1 MSSVAFV
8 VDFSLWYYSRAF
20 YGIVSVWMNL
30 MWFVT
35 HFFSIPLLL
44 KTLFA
49 PWKRMTDSSHHAGLE
64 DLLATIVM
72 NIMTRIFGAIIRM
85 CIILIGLFV
94 LVLGVV
100 ALCVVVLS
108 WAILPLLLLYSM
120 LYGVMIMIP

>member
-85 CIILIGLFV
+85 CIILNGLFV

-108 WAILPLLLLYSM
+108 CSFCTVCSM
-120 LYGVMIMIP
+120 V